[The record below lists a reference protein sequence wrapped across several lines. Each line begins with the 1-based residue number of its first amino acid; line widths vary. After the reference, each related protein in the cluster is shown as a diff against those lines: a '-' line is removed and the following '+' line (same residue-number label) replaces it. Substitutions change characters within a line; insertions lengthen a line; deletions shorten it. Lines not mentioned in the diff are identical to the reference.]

1 MKTVEEYG
9 RDKAYELSDGTPLT
23 SEQME
28 TTFPALLAGAL
39 IKVEGRTPIETLS
52 YDYALSKMNI
62 PKPESKEQGIKL
74 INEQLYFEQ
83 TESTP
88 IERIASMLEYIA
100 MKMSEGKD
108 EFF

>member
-1 MKTVEEYG
+1 MELVEQYS
-9 RDKAYELSDGTPLT
+9 KNKKYEKPDGTPYT
-23 SEQME
+23 E
-28 TTFPALLAGAL
+28 TELMTIFPSLAMGAL
-39 IKVEGRTPIETLS
+39 IKIEGRTPVEAVS
-52 YDYALSKMNI
+52 YEYTLSKMQI
-62 PKPESKEQGIKL
+62 PKPATIEEGIKL